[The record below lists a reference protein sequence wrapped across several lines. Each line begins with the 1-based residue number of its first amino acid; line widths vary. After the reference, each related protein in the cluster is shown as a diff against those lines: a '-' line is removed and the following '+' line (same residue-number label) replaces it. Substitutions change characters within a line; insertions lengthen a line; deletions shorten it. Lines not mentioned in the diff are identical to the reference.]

1 MRKFLTCSVTPS
13 VWILALDQSMIFYL
27 SPRIDILYHPVWTFY
42 NTLYWS
48 SASTC
53 TDILYHPVWIFYI
66 TLYGFSISPCIAIGY
81 CISPCGIFYITLY
94 GYSLS
99 PCMNKSSPGSVLH
112 NLSAYR
118 TILSWRNL
126 KKKHINI
133 YQIETIWRK
142 NAWVLSTKDD
152 TPAKP
157 QIFVNK
163 KVYCKYLGEI

>member
-99 PCMNKSSPGSVLH
+99 PCMDILYHPVWIFSITLCGYSLSPCMDILNHPVWIKVHLEVFYIISLH
-112 NLSAYR
+112 TEQYYHEG
-118 TILSWRNL
+118 IW
-126 KKKHINI
+126 KKN
-133 YQIETIWRK
+133 T
-142 NAWVLSTKDD
+142 
-152 TPAKP
+152 
-157 QIFVNK
+157 
-163 KVYCKYLGEI
+163 